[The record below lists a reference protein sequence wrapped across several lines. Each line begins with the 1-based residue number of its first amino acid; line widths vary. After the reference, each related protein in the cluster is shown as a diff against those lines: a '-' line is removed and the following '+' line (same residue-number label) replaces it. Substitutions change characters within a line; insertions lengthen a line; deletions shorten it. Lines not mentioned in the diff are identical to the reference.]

1 MHLKL
6 LQWRMIQKTAETTA
20 NLIGKKVLDKIT
32 KVSITSPQNSS
43 KTVEN
48 KTKNTW
54 FDKEILKER
63 YISLEE
69 SLCD

>member
-1 MHLKL
+1 
-6 LQWRMIQKTAETTA
+6 MIQKTAETTA
-20 NLIGKKVLDKIT
+20 DLIGKKVLDKIT
-32 KVSITSPQNSS
+32 KISITSPQNSS
-43 KTVEN
+43 KTEEN